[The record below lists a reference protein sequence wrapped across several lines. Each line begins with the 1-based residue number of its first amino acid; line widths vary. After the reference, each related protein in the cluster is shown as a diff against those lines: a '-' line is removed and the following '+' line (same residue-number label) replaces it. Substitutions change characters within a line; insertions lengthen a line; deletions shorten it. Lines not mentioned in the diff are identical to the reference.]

1 MGGETLVESSTC
13 SVETLSLGD
22 RLALGDTLALGEKLG
37 RAAHAGDFFSLLG
50 ELGAGKSRLAEGI
63 ARGLGVDPSL
73 PIASPTFTIVNEY
86 EARHLLV
93 HADFYRLESERELE
107 NLGWRDYEARDPVTV
122 VEWLSKVGEAHAPAD
137 RLDVELVIRSET
149 ERSITLRAHGPR
161 GRRLLA
167 ACRGEG

>member
-1 MGGETLVESSTC
+1 MGSETLVETST
-13 SVETLSLGD
+13 SIEETL
-22 RLALGDTLALGEKLG
+22 AIGEKLG
-37 RAAHAGDFFSLLG
+37 RAAQPGDCFSLLG

-107 NLGWRDYEARDPVTV
+107 NLGWRDYEARDPVIV
-122 VEWLSKVGEAHAPAD
+122 VEWLSKVGDANAPTD
-137 RLDVELVIRSET
+137 RLDIELVVRSGT
-149 ERSITLRAHGPR
+149 ERSITLRARGPR
-161 GRRLLA
+161 AQRLLA
-167 ACRGEG
+167 ACRGGG